1 MGGGVLQDIVAVGYG
16 GFSDKDAV
24 QGVVCCW
31 SLKNCEVLCLPLSL
45 TWYNMSP
52 SSTVP

>member
-1 MGGGVLQDIVAVGYG
+1 MSCVCMVVLQDIVAVGYG

-31 SLKNCEVLCLPLSL
+31 SLKNPEVLTP
-45 TWYNMSP
+45 SP
-52 SSTVP
+52 SHGVV